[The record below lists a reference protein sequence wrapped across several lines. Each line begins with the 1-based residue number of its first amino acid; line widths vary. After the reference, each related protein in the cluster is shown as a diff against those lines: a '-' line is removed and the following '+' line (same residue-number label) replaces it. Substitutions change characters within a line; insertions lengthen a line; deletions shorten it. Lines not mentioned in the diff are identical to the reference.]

1 MSLGGVA
8 GSEPAQRGVAGSE
21 PAERGVA
28 GSEPA
33 GCEPAEPG
41 RGSAATEADRR
52 WLREAIA
59 LSRLCPP
66 SSSAFAVGA
75 VVVAG
80 DGTVLATGYSRER
93 SPHDHAEEI
102 ALAKLDPAEPGWGGA
117 AGSELA
123 ERGVAGSE
131 LAERGAAGSV
141 QAEPGATI
149 YSSLEPCRVRSSRP
163 RPCAELIIEAG
174 LRRVVIAWLE
184 PPLFAAGGGAA
195 LLRAA
200 GVTVVEIGDLAAE
213 ARAVNAGVLGE

>member
-1 MSLGGVA
+1 VSLDGVA

-28 GSEPA
+28 GSELA

-93 SPHDHAEEI
+93 SSHDHAEEA
-102 ALAKLDPAEPGWGGA
+102 ALAKLDPAEPG
-117 AGSELA
+117 LA
-123 ERGVAGSE
+123 R
-131 LAERGAAGSV
+131 
-141 QAEPGATI
+141 ATI